1 MNTRLGKS
9 FGLAFVVAVGILA
22 VMFALGT
29 FNSQQVGA
37 DVSTGGS
44 VTTTP
49 DEPGPGAA
57 IGMELTFQLAVSAN
71 AFDEITIS
79 LEDFGL
85 PASIAERSVSVRVG
99 ASGDAAGAVDVDGDN
114 IVVELPDL
122 NGDDAGLGI
131 DASSYIT
138 IVIRKNAGITAPTA
152 AGEYMVKVAYNDQT
166 PAVELGMVN
175 ISRTVTV
182 DPEKGGS
189 GTEITVTGKAFAD
202 GTGTLSSAPNSTDTP
217 TSLKD
222 VTVKDGEFE
231 TTVAAKDLKKATA
244 NGESLI
250 MFRDSDGKKADAT
263 FTVTGTTTLG
273 SDSVGKGKLLEIS
286 IADWIQA
293 EPAMV
298 RIDGVPL
305 VTKNEDGK
313 DAAVTLD
320 DDKAATFYV
329 YVTSEVGLG
338 TKTVV
343 LFDGVEPDAARLDS
357 ASVEV
362 TALALNVSPSTAVA
376 GQEITVEGTG
386 FSSAVQLDT
395 LSVGGIGQPELSN
408 RNDVNDYDVLSGG
421 RIVITFD
428 VPDGVT
434 DGSKTI
440 RVTDDDGRVGEV
452 ALMVRKPTITLNP
465 ITSRRATTVS
475 VSGTGFPANK
485 NITVDFGTETGIA
498 TGRTDNTGNFSASFV
513 VPSDATIG
521 GEVEVKASFGD
532 DYSAEATHTV
542 PDKGITVTPEV
553 ARSGDAVDIVG
564 TGFPRYAD
572 VQVKIGDGPFRATT
586 ARTDNVGDFNVS
598 VIIPGIDSGTHVIQ
612 VDAGGSI
619 ATWVIT
625 VPDAAVIRT
634 RPSGDV
640 FADLIASNN
649 LTVVWHFDNGTKAWS
664 FYDPRPEVAAAV
676 DLNEVTSGDNVW
688 IQVVADQMFQGE
700 MLTAGWNL
708 VTLD

>member
-29 FNSQQVGA
+29 FNAPKAGA
-37 DVSTGGS
+37 DVSIGGS

-57 IGMELTFQLAVSAN
+57 IGMELTFRLDASAT

-85 PASIAERSVSVRVG
+85 PASIAERSVSVRFG

-122 NGDDAGLGI
+122 NGDDAELGI
-131 DASSYIT
+131 DAGSDIT

-166 PAVELGMVN
+166 PAVELGAVM
-175 ISRTVTV
+175 ISRTVTT
-182 DPEKGGS
+182 DPADGAS
-189 GTEITVTGKAFAD
+189 GTEVTVNGKAFAD
-202 GTGTLSSAPNSTDTP
+202 GTGTLFSEPDPKGDATRSA
-217 TSLKD
+217 LKD
-222 VTVKDGEFE
+222 VTVKDGAFE
-231 TTVAAKDLKKATA
+231 TTVAAKDLDKATET
-244 NGESLI
+244 GMSRI
-250 MFRDSDGKKADAT
+250 TFRDSNGEEASAT
-263 FTVTGTTTLG
+263 FKVTGTTTLG
-273 SDSVGKGKLLEIS
+273 SDSVGKGKLLKIS
-286 IADWIQA
+286 IADWIQNVPD
-293 EPAMV
+293 EV

-305 VTKNEDGK
+305 NTKDENGDDEP
-313 DAAVTLD
+313 VTLD
-320 DDKAATFYV
+320 GDKAATFYV
-329 YVTSEVGLG
+329 YVAANVGLG

-343 LFDGVEPDAARLDS
+343 LFDSADKRLDS

-386 FSSAVQLDT
+386 FSSDVQLDT

-408 RNDVNDYDVLSGG
+408 RNDVSEYDVLSGG

-498 TGRTDNTGNFSASFV
+498 TGRTDNTGNFSASFGC
-513 VPSDATIG
+513 P
-521 GEVEVKASFGD
+521 
-532 DYSAEATHTV
+532 
-542 PDKGITVTPEV
+542 VTPISAV
-553 ARSGDAVDIVG
+553 RWRS
-564 TGFPRYAD
+564 
-572 VQVKIGDGPFRATT
+572 KRAS
-586 ARTDNVGDFNVS
+586 AM
-598 VIIPGIDSGTHVIQ
+598 I
-612 VDAGGSI
+612 
-619 ATWVIT
+619 
-625 VPDAAVIRT
+625 T
-634 RPSGDV
+634 RP
-640 FADLIASNN
+640 
-649 LTVVWHFDNGTKAWS
+649 
-664 FYDPRPEVAAAV
+664 RPPIPYPTRE
-676 DLNEVTSGDNVW
+676 SP
-688 IQVVADQMFQGE
+688 
-700 MLTAGWNL
+700 
-708 VTLD
+708 